1 MTIWNVSLNEKMH
14 IFLVGKFKC
23 GWNQSKNFDFL
34 KNYPFTQYFF
44 FFQLDQELS
53 ADDRKQKHVSFDS
66 SSLMRSQTLATM
78 DEASFQRMAAV
89 VASQTMASSPSKSSE
104 RLIDGR
110 KTPEFE
116 LYSQIFPPELARQIM
131 MGKNDCLRR
140 NTVWKFQYFLATL
153 ILREIDS
160 GASKNS
166 KTALF
171 ATFRTLHFVVLWI
184 LAFKNAKIHTNW
196 IQSTSKCLKMVDL
209 ETLDSRTKFNLY
221 EFWQF
226 WRLKFTK

>member
-1 MTIWNVSLNEKMH
+1 MH
-14 IFLVGKFKC
+14 F
-23 GWNQSKNFDFL
+23 S
-34 KNYPFTQYFF
+34 F

-131 MGKNDCLRR
+131 MGKNDCL
-140 NTVWKFQYFLATL
+140 WKTQCGNLGIFPSLRFYVKSKLANL
-153 ILREIDS
+153 ESLNLPFF
-160 GASKNS
+160 K
-166 KTALF
+166 
-171 ATFRTLHFVVLWI
+171 HFDVL
-184 LAFKNAKIHTNW
+184 
-196 IQSTSKCLKMVDL
+196 
-209 ETLDSRTKFNLY
+209 
-221 EFWQF
+221 
-226 WRLKFTK
+226 